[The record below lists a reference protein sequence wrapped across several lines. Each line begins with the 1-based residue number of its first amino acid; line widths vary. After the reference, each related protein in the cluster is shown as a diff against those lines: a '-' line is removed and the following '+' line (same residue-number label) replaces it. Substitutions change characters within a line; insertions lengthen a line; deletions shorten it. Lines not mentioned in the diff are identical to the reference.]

1 MSDEIFPSTGE
12 EQGAGYS
19 SGKGRAGTIKCIIT
33 DDEPFARKG
42 LQGYVEKIDFLELK
56 GVCENVLELNTLLKQ
71 GPADL
76 LFLDIE
82 MPYITGIDFLKNASN
97 VPGISIPPRV
107 IFTTAYEKY
116 ALQGFEL
123 EVLDYLLKPI
133 SFERFLKAANK
144 AFDYFHQQR
153 SFPAEP
159 DYIFVKA
166 ENKLE
171 KIHFADILF
180 VEALENY
187 VAIYTR
193 EKKIITH
200 LTLKMVLEKLPGG
213 GFIQPHKSY
222 LVAIGKI
229 NSIEGN
235 ILHVLQYQVPISKY
249 QKEEV
254 MEKIVN
260 SKLLKR

>member
-1 MSDEIFPSTGE
+1 MST
-12 EQGAGYS
+12 
-19 SGKGRAGTIKCIIT
+19 RIKCIIT

-42 LQGYVEKIDFLELK
+42 LQGYIGQIDFLDLR
-56 GVCENVLELNTLLKQ
+56 GTCENAIELNSLLKKE
-71 GPADL
+71 PADL

-82 MPYITGIDFLKNASN
+82 MPYLTGIDFLKQLAS
-97 VPGISIPPRV
+97 PPRV

-116 ALQGFEL
+116 AVQGFEL

-133 SFERFLKAANK
+133 SFDRFLKAANK
-144 AFDYFHQQR
+144 AFDYFHQQQA
-153 SFPAEP
+153 PAATG

-166 ENKLE
+166 DNRLE
-171 KIHFADILF
+171 KIAFAEILF
-180 VEALENY
+180 AEALENY

-200 LTLKMVLEKLPGG
+200 LTLKMLQEKLPAAS
-213 GFIQPHKSY
+213 FVQPHKSY
-222 LVAIGKI
+222 LVAIDKI

-235 ILHVLQYQVPISKY
+235 ILHITQYQVPISKY
-249 QKEEV
+249 QKEEI

>member
-1 MSDEIFPSTGE
+1 MSL
-12 EQGAGYS
+12 
-19 SGKGRAGTIKCIIT
+19 KIKCIIT

-42 LQGYVEKIDFLELK
+42 LQGYVSQIDFLNLK
-56 GVCENVLELNTLLKQ
+56 GVCENALELNSLIKQ
-71 GPADL
+71 EPVDL

-82 MPYITGIDFLKNASN
+82 MPYMTGIDFLKNLPS
-97 VPGISIPPRV
+97 PPRV

-133 SFERFLKAANK
+133 PFDRFLKAANK
-144 AFDYFHQQR
+144 AFDYFRQQQA
-153 SFPAEP
+153 PAPVE
-159 DYIFVKA
+159 DHIFVKA
-166 ENKLE
+166 DSKLE
-171 KIHFADILF
+171 KILFAEILF
-180 VEALENY
+180 AEALENY

-200 LTLKMVLEKLPGG
+200 LTLKMLQEKLPASS
-213 GFIQPHKSY
+213 FVQPHKSY
-222 LVAIGKI
+222 IAAIDKI

-235 ILHVLQYQVPISKY
+235 ILHIANYQVPISKY
-249 QKEEV
+249 QKEEI

>member
-1 MSDEIFPSTGE
+1 MSL
-12 EQGAGYS
+12 
-19 SGKGRAGTIKCIIT
+19 KIKCIIT

-42 LQGYVEKIDFLELK
+42 LQGYISQIDFLDLR
-56 GVCENVLELNTLLKQ
+56 GVCENALELNSLVKQ
-71 GPADL
+71 EPIDL

-82 MPYITGIDFLKNASN
+82 MPYMTGIDFLKNLPS
-97 VPGISIPPRV
+97 PPRV

-133 SFERFLKAANK
+133 PFDRFLKAANK
-144 AFDYFHQQR
+144 AFDYFRQQQTTA
-153 SFPAEP
+153 PAE

-166 ENKLE
+166 DSKLE
-171 KIHFADILF
+171 KIQFADILF
-180 VEALENY
+180 AEALENY

-193 EKKIITH
+193 EKKVITH
-200 LTLKMVLEKLPGG
+200 LTLKMLQEKLPANA
-213 GFIQPHKSY
+213 FIQPHKSY
-222 LVAIGKI
+222 IAAIDKI

-235 ILHVLQYQVPISKY
+235 ILHITNYQVPISKY
-249 QKEEV
+249 QKEEI

>member
-1 MSDEIFPSTGE
+1 M
-12 EQGAGYS
+12 
-19 SGKGRAGTIKCIIT
+19 SGKIKCIVT

-42 LQGYVEKIDFLELK
+42 LQGYIQQIDFLELK
-56 GVCENVLELNTLLKQ
+56 GVCENALELNSLLKQ
-71 GPADL
+71 ETVDL

-82 MPYITGIDFLKNASN
+82 MPYMTGIEFLRNLST
-97 VPGISIPPRV
+97 PPRV

-133 SFERFLKAANK
+133 SFERFLRAANK
-144 AFDYFHQQR
+144 AYDYFRQQQPGA
-153 SFPAEP
+153 SN

-166 ENKLE
+166 DSRLE

-180 VEALENY
+180 AEALENY

-193 EKKIITH
+193 EKKIIIH
-200 LTLKMVLEKLPGG
+200 LTLKMLQEKLPAGA
-213 GFIQPHKSY
+213 FVQPHKSY
-222 LVAIGKI
+222 IVSIDKI

-235 ILHVLQYQVPISKY
+235 ILHVATYQVPISKY
-249 QKEEV
+249 QKEEL

>member
-1 MSDEIFPSTGE
+1 MT
-12 EQGAGYS
+12 Q
-19 SGKGRAGTIKCIIT
+19 KIKCIIT

-42 LQGYVEKIDFLELK
+42 LQGYIQQIDFLDLR
-56 GVCENVLELNTLLKQ
+56 GVCENALELNSLLKQ
-71 GPADL
+71 ESVDL

-82 MPYITGIDFLKNASN
+82 MPYMTGIDFLKNLPAR
-97 VPGISIPPRV
+97 PRV

-133 SFERFLKAANK
+133 PFDRFLKAANK
-144 AFDYFHQQR
+144 AFDYFRQQQT
-153 SFPAEP
+153 SAPAE

-166 ENKLE
+166 DSKLE
-171 KIHFADILF
+171 KIQFSDILF
-180 VEALENY
+180 AEALENY

-200 LTLKMVLEKLPGG
+200 LALRMLQEKLPATS
-213 GFIQPHKSY
+213 FIQPHKSY
-222 LVAIGKI
+222 IVAIDKI

-235 ILHVLQYQVPISKY
+235 ILHIGNYQVPISKY

>member
-1 MSDEIFPSTGE
+1 MSL
-12 EQGAGYS
+12 
-19 SGKGRAGTIKCIIT
+19 KIKCIIT

-42 LQGYVEKIDFLELK
+42 LQGYIQQIDFLDLM
-56 GVCENVLELNTLLKQ
+56 GVCENALELNSLLKQ
-71 GPADL
+71 ESVDL

-82 MPYITGIDFLKNASN
+82 MPYMTGIDFLKNLPAR
-97 VPGISIPPRV
+97 PRV

-116 ALQGFEL
+116 ALQGFDL

-133 SFERFLKAANK
+133 PFDRFLKAANK
-144 AFDYFHQQR
+144 AFDYFRQQQT
-153 SFPAEP
+153 SAPAE

-166 ENKLE
+166 DSKLE
-171 KIHFADILF
+171 KIQFPDILF
-180 VEALENY
+180 AEALENY

-200 LTLKMVLEKLPGG
+200 LALKMLQEKLPATS
-213 GFIQPHKSY
+213 FIQPHKSY
-222 LVAIGKI
+222 IVAIDKI

-235 ILHVLQYQVPISKY
+235 ILHIGNYQVPISKY

>member
-1 MSDEIFPSTGE
+1 MD
-12 EQGAGYS
+12 
-19 SGKGRAGTIKCIIT
+19 KIKCVIT

-42 LQGYVEKIDFLELK
+42 LQGYAAQIDFLDLR
-56 GVCENVLELNTLLKQ
+56 GVCENAVELNSLLKRE
-71 GPADL
+71 PVEL

-82 MPYITGIDFLKNASN
+82 MPYMTGIDFLRHFTAAPK
-97 VPGISIPPRV
+97 V

-133 SFERFLKAANK
+133 PFERFLRAANK
-144 AFDYFHQQR
+144 AYDFFRGQQTAAA
-153 SFPAEP
+153 PPVE

-166 ENKLE
+166 DNKLE
-171 KIHFADILF
+171 KINFADILF
-180 VEALENY
+180 AEALENY

-193 EKKIITH
+193 EKKVITH
-200 LTLKMVLEKLPGG
+200 LTLKMVQEKLPAAA
-213 GFIQPHKSY
+213 FVQPHKSY
-222 LVAIGKI
+222 VIAIDKI

-235 ILHVLQYQVPISKY
+235 ILHIGPYQVPISKY
-249 QKEEV
+249 QKDEI

>member
-1 MSDEIFPSTGE
+1 MP
-12 EQGAGYS
+12 AN
-19 SGKGRAGTIKCIIT
+19 IKCVIT

-42 LQGYVEKIDFLELK
+42 LQGYVEQIDFLELK
-56 GVCENVLELNTLLKQ
+56 GTCENALELNSLLKRE
-71 GPADL
+71 PVDL

-82 MPYITGIDFLKNASN
+82 MPYITGIDFLKNN
-97 VPGISIPPRV
+97 THVPRV
-107 IFTTAYEKY
+107 IFTTAYERY
-116 ALQGFEL
+116 AIQGYEL
-123 EVLDYLLKPI
+123 DILDYLLKPI

-144 AFDYFHQQR
+144 AHEFFLSQQNQGDAR
-153 SFPAEP
+153 

-171 KIHFADILF
+171 KIHFAEILF
-180 VEALENY
+180 AEALENY

-200 LTLKMVLEKLPGG
+200 LTLKMLQEKLPAGA
-213 GFIQPHKSY
+213 FIQPHKSY
-222 LVAIGKI
+222 VVSIEKI

-235 ILHVLQYQVPISKY
+235 ILHILQYQVPISKY
-249 QKEEV
+249 QREDV